1 MYEPFYD
8 DLCQDLSRHG
18 VRIRDIWIAD
28 CAWQGQSGILNQ
40 EQGLLGNDRE
50 SESARL
56 TNTPAA

>member
-1 MYEPFYD
+1 
-8 DLCQDLSRHG
+8 LSRHG